1 MENNILISDK
11 ETRDKTIK
19 KWKEMGL
26 FLEMDDDNDII
37 ESIRFC
43 KINESYGKK

>member
-11 ETRDKTIK
+11 ETRDRTIR

-26 FLEMDDDNDII
+26 FIDADETDII
-37 ESIRFC
+37 ESIRCC
-43 KINESYGKK
+43 KLNECK